1 MIALIMASDNK
12 CPDDKLD
19 TIKKKVEGRRKLQL
33 FPNSKSLRGNKKYI
47 NTQGKM
53 QCDEKI
59 EIERG

>member
-1 MIALIMASDNK
+1 MASDNK

-33 FPNSKSLRGNKKYI
+33 FPTSKSLRGNKKYI

-53 QCDEKI
+53 CEEKI
-59 EIERG
+59 EIERE